1 MSAEQKLSEI
11 NDFIMLD
18 VNLAMADQRAAFE
31 ILELILK
38 AVEKSPKVDKLIKA
52 DCEKVFKLRLLGF
65 GDNQPSKHDL

>member
-11 NDFIMLD
+11 NDFIMQD

-38 AVEKSPKVDKLIKA
+38 ALKLTVK
-52 DCEKVFKLRLLGF
+52 KYLRCA
-65 GDNQPSKHDL
+65 S